1 MAAPCGL
8 RLAAWVTCA
17 AACNWCYL
25 RSCLV
30 DFEQDFCLATC
41 NSPSV
46 ADGIDWQSSQ
56 HMLQE
61 AVGVWPSLTT
71 DSAEYPQWHGLL
83 TDCVQNAQTCE
94 GAALTAELLLR
105 APKDDPERSAKEEY
119 SSWAARWF
127 LSLPDPSVLVLA
139 GWHVFFVALQSAL
152 GTCQEAP
159 DHPALTLLRLAS
171 EASETFGWRRAV
183 RQRLVKDQLRRGF
196 ELLKAVPGA
205 CVVQRAVQMVQGLA
219 RDGLTLKTAVGVCV
233 VGQPRALLRWP
244 EPLLSQLFQALCPL
258 PRMRILF
265 VLATQPSLGLHSEAA
280 EPLEAALQTALQHAR
295 CGERMLPAELSLD
308 LHDDL
313 EDEEIQGLVDA
324 YPAEAWWHQ
333 EGFGRTKWV
342 RQLQS
347 LARCHQLVDG
357 DSDGLEWMLILRP
370 DLLHIVPVPAVSR
383 WVQPDG
389 GFRGA
394 SRGVVLAHSGRSNVS
409 PQAGYLEGLDRA
421 MVLGRSAADAVLR
434 RPLEVLSNG
443 SWVAAHP
450 SCLSCPAWRSPG
462 VKLGPEKHLANVLYD
477 AAVELMLEETWIQ
490 PLVLSE
496 RGCVNFRPC
505 EGASCK
511 SRDALPRWARR
522 LVLDHTCWPA
532 SDPLAAEAWVQAAEG
547 PGEVS
552 GPAAA
557 FLPEIFPRRA
567 WRLSP
572 SILSLGNFQARLHQT
587 LATGT
592 LTSTTC

>member
-1 MAAPCGL
+1 MARPADGLRAERPDLRGRRADGGAVAASSNRRPGEERKGGILQLGGKVVSFTPGSQRAGFGRLARVLRCPAVRPGHVPRSPGPPGPHAAAPRLGSFGDL
-8 RLAAWVTCA
+8 RLA
-17 AACNWCYL
+17 
-25 RSCLV
+25 
-30 DFEQDFCLATC
+30 QGGAT
-41 NSPSV
+41 
-46 ADGIDWQSSQ
+46 
-56 HMLQE
+56 
-61 AVGVWPSLTT
+61 
-71 DSAEYPQWHGLL
+71 
-83 TDCVQNAQTCE
+83 
-94 GAALTAELLLR
+94 
-105 APKDDPERSAKEEY
+105 
-119 SSWAARWF
+119 
-127 LSLPDPSVLVLA
+127 
-139 GWHVFFVALQSAL
+139 
-152 GTCQEAP
+152 
-159 DHPALTLLRLAS
+159 
-171 EASETFGWRRAV
+171 
-183 RQRLVKDQLRRGF
+183 VKDQLRRGF

-219 RDGLTLKTAVGVCV
+219 RDGLTLKTAFAAHLPPPVSTLPGPAAKAVGVCV

-265 VLATQPSLGLHSEAA
+265 VLAAQPSLGLHSEAA

-383 WVQPDG
+383 WEPPEG
-389 GFRGA
+389 GA
-394 SRGVVLAHSGRSNVS
+394 SRARRVVLAHSGRSNVS

-477 AAVELMLEETWIQ
+477 AEVELMLEETWIQ

-557 FLPEIFPRRA
+557 FLPEIFPR
-567 WRLSP
+567 
-572 SILSLGNFQARLHQT
+572 SLEA
-587 LATGT
+587 
-592 LTSTTC
+592 